1 MMYILYH
8 IILSTILHIHFSE
21 DNTYKDVVVEI
32 ERTTRKKPFL
42 GGYRHKKTS
51 VEYHHASAQTM
62 QKPRA
67 PSGIERTCRDTQT
80 VEQHH
85 RVQQTTNDMAT
96 QMTGI
101 GVYVSNMEDK
111 LISPNKYTTADEHHD
126 MILRKVCVIVQAFA
140 VAGILIIKNCS
151 REH

>member
-1 MMYILYH
+1 MMFIPYH
-8 IILSTILHIHFSE
+8 IILSSKLLFHFSE

-85 RVQQTTNDMAT
+85 RLQQTTNDMAT

-111 LISPNKYTTADEHHD
+111 LITPNKYTTADEHHD
-126 MILRKVCVIVQAFA
+126 MILRKVRVILQAFA
-140 VAGILIIKNCS
+140 LAGI
-151 REH
+151 

>member
-1 MMYILYH
+1 MF
-8 IILSTILHIHFSE
+8 LSDDS
-21 DNTYKDVVVEI
+21 TYKDVVVEI

-67 PSGIERTCRDTQT
+67 PSGVERNCRDTQT

-85 RVQQTTNDMAT
+85 RPQQTTNDMAT
-96 QMTGI
+96 QMTAI
-101 GVYVSNMEDK
+101 GVYISNMGDK
-111 LISPNKYTTADEHHD
+111 LVRPKKYTTADEYHA
-126 MILRKVCVIVQAFA
+126 MILTQVLAFD
-140 VAGILIIKNCS
+140 C
-151 REH
+151 